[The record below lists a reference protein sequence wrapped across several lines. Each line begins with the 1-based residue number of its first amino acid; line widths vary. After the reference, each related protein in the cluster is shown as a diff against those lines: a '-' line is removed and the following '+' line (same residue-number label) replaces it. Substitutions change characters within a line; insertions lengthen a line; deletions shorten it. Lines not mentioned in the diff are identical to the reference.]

1 MNQESYQSDKHSATS
16 HRIFPLNNSLFAVRS
31 WCPKHEDAM
40 FFRTKTSGPRSYLQI
55 VENRWEDGRPRQRV
69 IATLGRL
76 DQLQQS
82 GQLDALLVSGA
93 RLTQSVLLLSAHA
106 QGQLPTITTR
116 RIGPALV
123 FERLWRET
131 GCQPAS
137 EQLLHGRRFECDVER
152 AAFLTV
158 LHRLC
163 APGSDRAADKWRTDY
178 QIEGCDGVQLHHL
191 YRVMAWLGEE
201 LPQDQQQGKT
211 PFAPRCIKDRIEEEL
226 FAHRRDLFTDLQL
239 VFFDTTTLYF
249 EGDGGDDLG
258 QRGFSKDHRPD
269 LYQMVVGAVLDGQG
283 RPICCELWPGNTTD
297 VTTLIPVVDRL
308 RSRFGVRRICI
319 VADRGMIS
327 QETIAALEQ
336 PGRNWQYILGA
347 RMRSQNEVKD
357 EVLSRAG
364 RYRVVHPPRVQSDDP
379 SPLKVKEV
387 WVDDRRYIV
396 CLNEDEAR
404 RDAADREAI
413 VAALREQLRRGDK
426 ALVGN
431 KGYRRYRGGGGP
443 DHFQVDEA
451 KIAED
456 ARYDGKWVLRTNT
469 DLDSAEVALQSK
481 QLSMVEQRFR
491 SCKALLQTRPI
502 YHRCDETIRGHVFC
516 SFLALVLRQELQAR
530 LEERG
535 HAFEWADVIADLDRL
550 QMVEVEQEGKRFLL
564 RSDVQG
570 TCGKVFQT
578 VGVAIPPTVQ
588 QASPTAPGGDT
599 AHSATPPD

>member
-1 MNQESYQSDKHSATS
+1 
-16 HRIFPLNNSLFAVRS
+16 
-31 WCPKHEDAM
+31 M
-40 FFRTKTSGPRSYLQI
+40 FFRTKTSGTRSYLQI

-76 DQLQQS
+76 DQLQQT

-93 RLTQSVLLLSAHA
+93 RFAQSVLLLSAHA
-106 QGQLPTITTR
+106 KGQVPVITTR

-131 GCQPAS
+131 GCQRIIH
-137 EQLLHGRRFECDVER
+137 QLLEERRFEFGVER
-152 AAFLTV
+152 AVFLTV
-158 LHRLC
+158 LHRLF
-163 APGSDRAADKWRTDY
+163 ATGSDRAADKWRTDY
-178 QIEGCDGVQLHHL
+178 QIEGCEPLQLHHL
-191 YRVMAWLGEE
+191 YRAMAWLGEA
-201 LPQDQQQGKT
+201 LPEDQQKDKT
-211 PFAPRCIKDRIEEEL
+211 PFAPRCTKDRIEEEV
-226 FAHRRDLFTDLQL
+226 FNHRRDLFTDLQL
-239 VFFDTTTLYF
+239 VFFDTTSIYF
-249 EGDGGDDLG
+249 EGEGGQDIG

-308 RSRFGVRRICI
+308 RSRFGVRRVCI

-327 QETIAALEQ
+327 QETLAALEQ
-336 PGRNWQYILGA
+336 PERGWQYILGA

-364 RYRVVHPPRVQSDDP
+364 RYRVVHPPRVESDDP

-396 CLNEDEAR
+396 CLNDDEAR
-404 RDAADREAI
+404 KDAADREAI

-426 ALVGN
+426 SLVGN
-431 KGYRRYRGGGGP
+431 KGYRRYLSGNGSP
-443 DHFQVDEA
+443 HFEIDEA
-451 KIAED
+451 KLVED

-469 DLDSAEVALQSK
+469 ALDSAEVALQYK
-481 QLSMVEQRFR
+481 RLWTVEHWFR
-491 SCKALLQTRPI
+491 SCKSLLQTRPI
-502 YHRCDETIRGHVFC
+502 FHKCDETIRGHVFC

-535 HAFEWADVIADLDRL
+535 HDLEWADVIQDLDRL
-550 QMVEVEQEGKRFLL
+550 QVVEVEQDGKRFLL
-564 RSDVQG
+564 RSEAQG
-570 TCGKVFQT
+570 TCGKVFQA
-578 VGVAIPPTVQ
+578 VGVALPPTVQ
-588 QASPTAPGGDT
+588 QVSPTPPGEDV
-599 AHSATPPD
+599 AHSATPPA

>member
-1 MNQESYQSDKHSATS
+1 
-16 HRIFPLNNSLFAVRS
+16 
-31 WCPKHEDAM
+31 M

-93 RLTQSVLLLSAHA
+93 RLAQSVLLLSAHA
-106 QGQLPTITTR
+106 KGQLPTITTR

-123 FERLWRET
+123 FQRLWQQT
-131 GCQPAS
+131 GCQRVV
-137 EQLLHGRRFECDVER
+137 EQLLDGRRFEFDVER
-152 AAFLTV
+152 AIFLTV
-158 LHRLC
+158 LHRLF

-178 QIEGCDGVQLHHL
+178 QIDGCDVLQLHHL
-191 YRVMAWLGEE
+191 YRAMAWLGEE
-201 LPQDQQQGKT
+201 LPLDQQKGKT
-211 PFAPRCIKDRIEEEL
+211 PFAPRCTKDRIEEGL

-239 VFFDTTTLYF
+239 VFFDTTSIYF
-249 EGDGGDDLG
+249 EGEGGQDIG

-308 RSRFGVRRICI
+308 RSRFGVRRVCV

-327 QETIAALEQ
+327 RETIEALERDER
-336 PGRNWQYILGA
+336 GWQYILGA

-364 RYRVVHPPRVQSDDP
+364 RYRVVHPRRVQSDDP

-387 WVDDRRYIV
+387 WVDARRYVV

-404 RDAADREAI
+404 KDAADREAV
-413 VAALREQLRRGDK
+413 VAALREQLRSGDK
-426 ALVGN
+426 SLVGN
-431 KGYRRYRGGGGP
+431 KGYRRYLSGGP
-443 DHFQVDEA
+443 SHFRIDEA
-451 KIAED
+451 KVAED

-469 DLDSAEVALQSK
+469 DLDSAEVALQYK
-481 QLSMVEQRFR
+481 QLWMVEQWFR
-491 SCKALLQTRPI
+491 SCKTLLQTRPI
-502 YHRCDETIRGHVFC
+502 FHRCDETIRGHVFC

-535 HAFEWADVIADLDRL
+535 HEFEWADVIGDLDRL
-550 QMVEVEQEGKRFLL
+550 QVVEVEQDGKRFLL
-564 RSDVQG
+564 RTEAQG
-570 TCGKVFQT
+570 TCGKVFQA
-578 VGVAIPPTVQ
+578 VGVALPPIVQ
-588 QASPTAPGGDT
+588 QVSPTTTGEDA
-599 AHSATPPD
+599 AHSATPPG

>member
-1 MNQESYQSDKHSATS
+1 
-16 HRIFPLNNSLFAVRS
+16 
-31 WCPKHEDAM
+31 M

-55 VENRWEDGRPRQRV
+55 VENRWQDGRPRQRV

-93 RLTQSVLLLSAHA
+93 RLAQSVLLLSAHA
-106 QGQLPTITTR
+106 KGQLPTITTR
-116 RIGPALV
+116 RSGPALV
-123 FERLWRET
+123 FERLWQQT
-131 GCQPAS
+131 GCRRVIQ
-137 EQLLHGRRFECDVER
+137 QLLEGRRFEFDVER
-152 AAFLTV
+152 AIFLTV
-158 LHRLC
+158 LHRLF
-163 APGSDRAADKWRTDY
+163 APGSDRAADKWQQGY
-178 QIEGCDGVQLHHL
+178 QIDGCEPLQLHHL
-191 YRVMAWLGEE
+191 YRAMAWLGEA
-201 LPQDQQQGKT
+201 LPRDQQKDKT
-211 PFAPRCIKDRIEEEL
+211 PFAPRCTKDRVEEEV

-239 VFFDTTTLYF
+239 VFFDTTSIYF
-249 EGDGGDDLG
+249 EGNGGEDIG

-308 RSRFGVRRICI
+308 RSRFGVRRVCV

-327 QETIAALEQ
+327 QETIEALEQ
-336 PGRNWQYILGA
+336 VERGWQYILGA

-364 RYRVVHPPRVQSDDP
+364 RYRVVHPKRVESDDP

-387 WVDDRRYIV
+387 WVGDRRYIV
-396 CLNEDEAR
+396 CLNGDEAR
-404 RDAADREAI
+404 KDAADREAI
-413 VAALREQLRRGDK
+413 VAALRERLRNGDK
-426 ALVGN
+426 PLVGN
-431 KGYRRYRGGGGP
+431 KGYRRYLSGSDSP
-443 DHFQVDEA
+443 HFRIDEA
-451 KIAED
+451 KVAED

-469 DLDSAEVALQSK
+469 ELDAAEVALQYK
-481 QLSMVEQRFR
+481 LLWMVEHWFR
-491 SCKALLQTRPI
+491 SCKSLLQTRPI
-502 YHRCDETIRGHVFC
+502 YHKCDETIRGHVFC

-535 HAFEWADVIADLDRL
+535 HDLEWADVIQDLDRL
-550 QMVEVEQEGKRFLL
+550 QRVEVEQDGKRFLL
-564 RSDVQG
+564 RSEVQG

-578 VGVAIPPTVQ
+578 VGVALPPTVQ
-588 QASPTAPGGDT
+588 HVSPMAPGEDT